1 MVLAIRKFGP
11 DSHGID
17 QSNGGLLRP
26 LNCVICTGANK
37 MGALSGHPR
46 GLYMLFF
53 AEMWERFSYYGMRAL
68 LVLYMTQG
76 FLKFPD
82 KNAFAVYGAY
92 TSLVYASP
100 IIGGLLADQ
109 ILGYRRAI
117 ILGGSLM
124 AAGHLLMTQEN
135 SYMFFT
141 ALALIICG
149 NGFFKPNI
157 SSLVGKLY
165 GEGDPKRDAGFTI
178 FYMGI
183 NLGAGLAPILCGI
196 AADYFGRKTMVDG
209 KEVIEKAFHYGFGLA
224 TIGMIMGLIV
234 FTLGQNVLGD
244 KGLPPNREKLAKW
257 GIPIYIS
264 SIVVAPMIAILLQYG
279 SFVGYLLIGFGVLTL
294 SSLIGL
300 ALKEERVP
308 RQRMFVIFS
317 LMFFHMIFWAF
328 FEQAGSSLT
337 LFAERNV
344 NRTFMG
350 SEIPTATL
358 QAVNPV
364 FIWVFGPLLAS
375 LWVSLA
381 NKKKDPAA
389 PYKFALGIFQLGLGF
404 GLIWL
409 STLMADSSG
418 KTMLLF
424 LILGYLGHTTGELCI
439 SPVGLSTVTKM
450 APVRIVGLMMGAWFL
465 SNAFANYLA
474 GMIAALTGVEEGGG
488 KQAETATAVES
499 LAVYGDVFGKIAISA
514 VVVSLLCLV
523 LAPFLTKMMHL
534 DKLAKGLD
542 EHLTDVHE
550 ELA

>member
-1 MVLAIRKFGP
+1 
-11 DSHGID
+11 
-17 QSNGGLLRP
+17 
-26 LNCVICTGANK
+26 

-82 KNAFAVYGAY
+82 QNAFAVYGAY

-124 AAGHLLMTQEN
+124 AAGHLLMTQE
-135 SYMFFT
+135 SEYFFFT

-165 GEGDPKRDAGFTI
+165 EQGDPKRDAGFTI

-196 AADYFGRKTMVDG
+196 AADYFGTTSVIDG
-209 KEVIEKAFHYGFGLA
+209 KEVIDKAFHYGFGLA
-224 TIGMIMGLIV
+224 TFGMISGLVV
-234 FTLGQNVLGD
+234 FILGQGVLGD
-244 KGLPPNREKLAKW
+244 KGLPPSREKLAKW
-257 GIPIYIS
+257 GIPIYVS
-264 SIVVAPMIAILLQYG
+264 SVVIAPMIAVLLQYNNL
-279 SFVGYLLIGFGVLTL
+279 VGYLLIGFGILTL
-294 SSLIGL
+294 SSLIGV

-308 RQRMFVIFS
+308 RQRMFVIFI

-344 NRTFMG
+344 NRTVMG
-350 SEIPTATL
+350 YEIPTATL

-364 FIWVFGPLLAS
+364 FIWVFGPILAS
-375 LWVSLA
+375 LWVALA
-381 NKKKDPAA
+381 HKKRDPAA
-389 PYKFALGIFQLGLGF
+389 PYKFGLGIFQLGIGF
-404 GLIWL
+404 GVIWL
-409 STLMADSSG
+409 STLLADSSG

-488 KQAETATAVES
+488 KGSETASAVES
-499 LAVYGDVFGKIAISA
+499 LAIYGDVFSKIAVSA
-514 VVVSLLCLV
+514 IVVSLLCLV
-523 LAPFLTKMMHL
+523 IAPFLTRMMHL
-534 DKLAKGLD
+534 ETVLKDPN

-550 ELA
+550 ELV